1 MDFFL
6 QRRWKEK
13 KGTNDN
19 IWGPQSI
26 NRGNVHDFED
36 LSSCCQHDNRLVL
49 GVPASASNNN
59 NESPRYAQL
68 LRPPKFHR

>member
-1 MDFFL
+1 MVGKWTFFYNGDG
-6 QRRWKEK
+6 RKK

-36 LSSCCQHDNRLVL
+36 
-49 GVPASASNNN
+49 
-59 NESPRYAQL
+59 
-68 LRPPKFHR
+68 F